1 MFDQFKA
8 LIFDMDGTLVDSGQ
22 LHELAWSEM
31 LTHYSLPIDRAYM
44 RTLAGVP
51 TKKTIE
57 LIIEKFNCTT
67 TASLDEMNDFKEA
80 VAQKN
85 FHQYVKPTSLLSV
98 VEKYHGKVPMSV
110 GTGAT
115 TAEAK
120 EILTI
125 CGLHDLVDHIVG
137 ADQVANAKPAP
148 DTFLHCAML
157 MGVAP
162 ADCVVFEDAPMGLEA
177 AARAGMVAVDVLQ
190 TFSIK
195 NNYFL

>member
-1 MFDQFKA
+1 
-8 LIFDMDGTLVDSGQ
+8 MDGTLVDSGQ
-22 LHELAWSEM
+22 LHEMAWSEM
-31 LTHYSLPIDRAYM
+31 LSHYKLPIDRAYM

-51 TKKTIE
+51 TKKTIA
-57 LIIEKFNCTT
+57 LVIEQFGCTV

-80 VAQKN
+80 VAQRH
-85 FHQYVKPTSLLSV
+85 FHDYVKPTALLKI
-98 VEKYHGKVPMSV
+98 VEQYQGRVPMSV

-115 TAEAK
+115 TVEAK
-120 EILTI
+120 EILTL
-125 CGLHDLVDHIVG
+125 CGLHDVMDHIVG
-137 ADQVANAKPAP
+137 ADQVSNAKPAP
-148 DTFLHCAML
+148 DTFLRCAEL

-177 AARAGMVAVDVLQ
+177 AARAGMAVVDVQQ